1 MHNAGKHAEIGI
13 LSCCRPEESGNI
25 CLSSAA
31 VDVLVSHPDAPGCG
45 ESSTLRLNHVAVE
58 SSHTCMA

>member
-13 LSCCRPEESGNI
+13 LSRCRPEESGSI

-31 VDVLVSHPDAPGCG
+31 MDVLVSHPDAPGCG
-45 ESSTLRLNHVAVE
+45 ESSILWLDTVAVE
-58 SSHTCMA
+58 SSHT